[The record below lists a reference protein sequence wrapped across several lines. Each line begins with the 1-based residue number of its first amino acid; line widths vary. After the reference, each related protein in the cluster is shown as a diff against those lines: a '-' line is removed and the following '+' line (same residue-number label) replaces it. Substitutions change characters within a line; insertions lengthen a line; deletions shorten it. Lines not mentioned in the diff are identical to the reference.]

1 MILKSLRTSI
11 TINIA
16 FLLLLGMLLINFVML
31 IVTQEVLINAE
42 IGKGRSLLAMMAKM
56 TGNHGAVNESPLPDP
71 DSSARFNHE

>member
-42 IGKGRSLLAMMAKM
+42 IGKGRSLLAMLAKM
-56 TGNHGAVNESPLPDP
+56 AGKHQEVKESPLTDP
-71 DSSARFNHE
+71 